1 MDILIHWGVRRT
13 LLADIGARG
22 WVLMIAI
29 ALDVGVLGTFT
40 FMKLQSDPWIVAIA
54 VIGIAVVFTFV
65 HVFERLESELAK
77 ARDRDA
83 GETDVQRRAR
93 ALLLQ
98 TAKPRTSFATC
109 SSDAPLP

>member
-1 MDILIHWGVRRT
+1 VSIQRIEAALIKV
-13 LLADIGARG
+13 A
-22 WVLMIAI
+22 
-29 ALDVGVLGTFT
+29 ALVERDAAFA
-40 FMKLQSDPWIVAIA
+40 P
-54 VIGIAVVFTFV
+54 
-65 HVFERLESELAK
+65 VFERLESELAK

-93 ALLLQ
+93 ALLRQ